1 MRRARFFA
9 PLAVAAAFV
18 TQNAGVHAQTVT
30 RQTTP
35 AGLSFRYL
43 HMPDQQ
49 AQALYFAWKD
59 GTAVAV
65 PGKEALPSLATA
77 LIMEGP
83 RGSSRS
89 AMIEDLRDLRATA
102 TLGATV
108 NVVQGSLVAPRE
120 KFADAVR
127 LLAPALADPALA
139 ADRLVD
145 MAKNRATVSRQAE
158 SSAETLAQRLL
169 SRLVIGDGPFQRYA
183 TSDPAIFARVTVE
196 DVDRWRRDVL
206 VRDGLILVAAGPM
219 AAADA
224 GREIDRLFAGLP
236 RAGNVPASVKPGL
249 RAAGKLIVLEKPV
262 VQSAIAAGGPMLL
275 SVTPDL
281 LRTQLAV
288 AALGGSPSA
297 RLWIAVRE
305 KLGAAYG
312 ISAGLQLGRSR
323 YPHAVHSH
331 RGRQRQGQGRSRRH
345 PRGICPLPR
354 GRAHRR
360 RARIAE
366 DDFRAELS
374 RAAAPGADGGRRSAQ
389 LGPARIPG

>member
-145 MAKNRATVSRQAE
+145 MAKNRATV
-158 SSAETLAQRLL
+158 
-169 SRLVIGDGPFQRYA
+169 
-183 TSDPAIFARVTVE
+183 
-196 DVDRWRRDVL
+196 
-206 VRDGLILVAAGPM
+206 
-219 AAADA
+219 
-224 GREIDRLFAGLP
+224 
-236 RAGNVPASVKPGL
+236 
-249 RAAGKLIVLEKPV
+249 
-262 VQSAIAAGGPMLL
+262 
-275 SVTPDL
+275 
-281 LRTQLAV
+281 
-288 AALGGSPSA
+288 
-297 RLWIAVRE
+297 
-305 KLGAAYG
+305 
-312 ISAGLQLGRSR
+312 LGR
-323 YPHAVHSH
+323 
-331 RGRQRQGQGRSRRH
+331 
-345 PRGICPLPR
+345 
-354 GRAHRR
+354 
-360 RARIAE
+360 AE
-366 DDFRAELS
+366 A
-374 RAAAPGADGGRRSAQ
+374 
-389 LGPARIPG
+389 